1 MNSRRAGFIVNPNAG
16 VGRCG
21 AQWAE
26 LQATFHQTGSSEKVL
41 FTSRPGEAVGLAQ
54 ALATECEIVVAVGGD
69 GTIFEVASG
78 ILLAGNPRTLM
89 GMVPLGTGN
98 DTARLCGINDVAQA
112 QAALRGD
119 RRRALDT
126 IRIRCH
132 AQGVHVTRYAL
143 LYGSVGIIGQVL
155 RQTTTRVKRL
165 FGRRLAYPV
174 GALRAI
180 WSYQASEIR
189 VICDRQIS
197 EKPILLC
204 SVSNSEY
211 SGGGMRLAPGA
222 RMDDGLLNVNLCEPV
237 GRWRAIALLW
247 RMCRGRHLSHPRLR
261 CFTARSV
268 SAEANPPI
276 DVQADGE
283 IIGHTP
289 AQLDVIPRGLK
300 VLVSE
305 VHHNC

>member
-1 MNSRRAGFIVNPNAG
+1 MNARRTGFIVNPAAG
-16 VGRCG
+16 VGRCR
-21 AQWAE
+21 AQWTD
-26 LQATFHQTGSSEKVL
+26 LQKTFHQTGSSEKVL

-54 ALATECEIVVAVGGD
+54 ALAEECDIVVAVGGD

-78 ILLAGNPRTLM
+78 IMLAGNPRTLM

-98 DTARLCGINDVAQA
+98 DTARLCGIHNAE
-112 QAALRGD
+112 QAAAALHGD
-119 RRRALDT
+119 HTRALDT
-126 IRIRCH
+126 IQIRCR
-132 AQGVHVTRYAL
+132 AEGREVTHHAL

-155 RQTTTRVKRL
+155 RQTTPRVKRV
-165 FGRRLAYPV
+165 FGRHLAYPV

-180 WSYQASEIR
+180 WSYEATEIR
-189 VICDRQIS
+189 VICDGEIS
-197 EKPILLC
+197 EKPTLLL

-211 SGGGMRLAPGA
+211 SGGGMRLAPDA

-247 RMCRGRHLSHPRLR
+247 RMCRGRHLSHPQLR

-289 AQLDVIPRGLK
+289 VKMDVVPGGLR
-300 VLVSE
+300 VLVPE
-305 VHHNC
+305 AHHAG

>member
-1 MNSRRAGFIVNPNAG
+1 MNTRRTGFIVNPNAG
-16 VGRCG
+16 VGRCR
-21 AQWAE
+21 AQWTD
-26 LQATFHQTGSSEKVL
+26 LHGTFRQTGSTEKVL
-41 FTSRPGEAVGLAQ
+41 FTSRPGDAVGFAQTLA
-54 ALATECEIVVAVGGD
+54 AECDIVVAVGGD

-78 ILLAGNPRTLM
+78 IMLAGSPRTLM

-98 DTARLCGINDVAQA
+98 DTARLCGINNVE
-112 QAALRGD
+112 AAAAAIRGEQT
-119 RRRALDT
+119 RALDT
-126 IRIRCH
+126 IQIRCR
-132 AQGVHVTRYAL
+132 AEGTDVTRHAL

-155 RQTTTRVKRL
+155 RRTTPRVKRL
-165 FGRRLAYPV
+165 FGRHLAYPV

-180 WSYQASEIR
+180 WSYQSIKMR
-189 VICDRQIS
+189 VMYDGQTA

-211 SGGGMRLAPGA
+211 AGGGMRLAPEA

-247 RMCRGRHLSHPRLR
+247 RMCRGRHLSHPQLR
-261 CFTARSV
+261 FFTARSV
-268 SAEANPPI
+268 GADADPPI

-289 AQLDVIPRGLK
+289 VKMDIIPRGLK
-300 VLVSE
+300 VLAPE
-305 VHHNC
+305 AHHDC

>member
-16 VGRCG
+16 GGRCG
-21 AQWAE
+21 TQWAE
-26 LQATFHQTGSSEKVL
+26 LQATFRQTGSSGEVL

-132 AQGVHVTRYAL
+132 AQGAHVTRYAL

-180 WSYQASEIR
+180 WSYQATNMR
-189 VICDRQIS
+189 VVCDGQTS
-197 EKPILLC
+197 EKPFLLV

-211 SGGGMRLAPGA
+211 AGGGMRLAPGA
-222 RMDDGLLNVNLCEPV
+222 KMEDGLLDVNLCEPV

-247 RMCRGRHLSHPRLR
+247 RMCRGRHLSHPQLR
-261 CFTARSV
+261 FFTARSV
-268 SAEANPPI
+268 GVDADPPT

-289 AQLDVIPRGLK
+289 AQLDVTPRELK
-300 VLVSE
+300 VLVPES
-305 VHHNC
+305 HHNG